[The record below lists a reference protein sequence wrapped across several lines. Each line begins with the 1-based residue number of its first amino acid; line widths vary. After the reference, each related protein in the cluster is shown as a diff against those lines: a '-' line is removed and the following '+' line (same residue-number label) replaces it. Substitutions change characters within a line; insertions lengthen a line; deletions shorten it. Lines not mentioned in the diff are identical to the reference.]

1 MTATKERWG
10 KTGGVLGYHIIQS
23 FATGETT
30 PDGAHEIGIDLA
42 RRLFGARFE
51 AVIGTH
57 LNTDNL
63 HTHIVINSVSFRD
76 GGKYRST
83 KANMYHIRE
92 MSDALCRVESR
103 KRG

>member
-23 FATGETT
+23 FSTGETT
-30 PDGAHEIGIDLA
+30 PDEAHEIGIELT
-42 RRLFGARFE
+42 RRLFGDRFE

-63 HTHIVINSVSFRD
+63 HTHIVINSVSFSAVYETDR
-76 GGKYRST
+76 YP
-83 KANMYHIRE
+83 
-92 MSDALCRVESR
+92 C
-103 KRG
+103 